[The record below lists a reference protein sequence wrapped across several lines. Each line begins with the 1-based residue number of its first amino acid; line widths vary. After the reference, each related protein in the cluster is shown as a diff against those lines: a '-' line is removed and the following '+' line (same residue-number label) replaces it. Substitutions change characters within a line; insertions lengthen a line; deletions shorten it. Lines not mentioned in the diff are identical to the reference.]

1 MSFCILIPTINR
13 KDLLQEALKEYA
25 ILYPNTKKLILDN
38 GNQDIEAQDLMTVLY
53 KSPQNLG
60 VAASWNFLIKRAI
73 EQGETNF
80 LILNDDVILKKGEG
94 VINDIIKSHNK
105 ENSNEHHFYVCYES
119 NHWSSYILN
128 KSIYDKVGEF
138 DENFKR
144 CFYED
149 NDYAYRMKLNGVN
162 YHIDQR
168 LNPEVFLN
176 NGSTIKD
183 PNLRG
188 DQENREYFVSKWGGM
203 PKEETYKTPFNV

>member
-13 KDLLQEALKEYA
+13 KDLLEDALKEYA
-25 ILYPNTKKLILDN
+25 IYYPKIKKLILDN
-38 GNQDIEAQDLMTVLY
+38 GNQNIEVQDFRTIIY
-53 KSPQNLG
+53 KAPRNLG
-60 VAASWNFLIKRAI
+60 VAGSWNFLIKRAI

-80 LILNDDVILKKGEG
+80 LILNDDVILKKSER
-94 VINDIIKSHNK
+94 VIEEIINSGKLNNHN
-105 ENSNEHHFYVCYES
+105 FFVCYTS

-128 KSIYDKVGEF
+128 KEIYDLVGEF
-138 DENFKR
+138 DENFKK

-176 NGSTIKD
+176 NGSTLID
-183 PNLRG
+183 PSLRG
-188 DQENREYFVSKWGGM
+188 DQENREYFVRKWGGM
-203 PKEETYKTPFNV
+203 PNEEKFLTPFNE

>member
-13 KDLLQEALKEYA
+13 KDLLEEALKEYSVY
-25 ILYPNTKKLILDN
+25 YPKTKKLILDN
-38 GNQDIEAQDLMTVLY
+38 GNQNIEAQDFRTILY
-53 KSPQNLG
+53 KSPHNLG

-80 LILNDDVILKKGEG
+80 LILNDDVILKKGEET
-94 VINDIIKSHNK
+94 IEEIIYSEIPDTHN
-105 ENSNEHHFYVCYES
+105 FFVCYES

-128 KSIYDKVGEF
+128 KSIYEEVGEF
-138 DENFKR
+138 DENFKK

-149 NDYAYRMKLNGVN
+149 NDYAYRMKLKGIH

-176 NGSTIKD
+176 NGSTLKD
-183 PNLRG
+183 PSLRG
-188 DQENREYFVSKWGGM
+188 DHENREYYVRKWGGM
-203 PKEETYKTPFNV
+203 PKEEKYITPFNE

>member
-25 ILYPNTKKLILDN
+25 LYYPKTKKLILDN
-38 GNQDIEAQDLMTVLY
+38 GNQNIEAQDFRTIIY
-53 KSPQNLG
+53 KSPRNLG
-60 VAASWNFLIKRAI
+60 VASSWNFLINRAI

-80 LILNDDVILKKGEG
+80 LILNDDVILKKGESI
-94 VINDIIKSHNK
+94 INEIINTHKGN
-105 ENSNEHHFYVCYES
+105 NNFYVCYAS

-128 KSIYDKVGEF
+128 KEIYEQVGEF

-144 CFYED
+144 CFFED
-149 NDYAYRMKLNGVN
+149 NDYAYRMKLKGVN

-176 NGSTIKD
+176 NGSTIID
-183 PNLRG
+183 PTLRG
-188 DQENREYFVSKWGGM
+188 EHENREYFVKKWGGM
-203 PKEETYKTPFNV
+203 PNEEKYLTPFNE